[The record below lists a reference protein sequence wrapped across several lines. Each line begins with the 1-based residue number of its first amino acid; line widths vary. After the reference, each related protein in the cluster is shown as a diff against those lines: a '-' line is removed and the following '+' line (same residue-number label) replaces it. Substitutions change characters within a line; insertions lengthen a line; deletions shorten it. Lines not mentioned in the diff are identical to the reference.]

1 MGTYLPYKWLPTFP
15 ISGYLPSSSKFL
27 ISPFQRMTSGGCVG
41 VWMIHAPPVGKIW
54 PGLSHKYSGPASR
67 PAPEDITQPAES
79 PLAPNQCSINSWN
92 SAMPRCLLDLISK
105 EKLNLD
111 VLNNKSFQHVLSSCK
126 HFFNDLHM
134 NLKETLSTALSPDC
148 IFIYFDFHA
157 EIWSLLAWEWFPNL
171 ISFQHYSQVFALRR
185 KLWRKSCLCLRRV
198 FYPVRAGDKSD
209 QW

>member
-1 MGTYLPYKWLPTFP
+1 MKLASALLVDF
-15 ISGYLPSSSKFL
+15 S
-27 ISPFQRMTSGGCVG
+27 CVG

-111 VLNNKSFQHVLSSCK
+111 VLNHKSFQHVLSSCK

-134 NLKETLSTALSPDC
+134 NLKETLLRCLPIAFSY
-148 IFIYFDFHA
+148 I
-157 EIWSLLAWEWFPNL
+157 L
-171 ISFQHYSQVFALRR
+171 ISMRRYGLFSLGSDFPIWYLSNITLKFLRWEENFDGKAVF
-185 KLWRKSCLCLRRV
+185 V
-198 FYPVRAGDKSD
+198 
-209 QW
+209 